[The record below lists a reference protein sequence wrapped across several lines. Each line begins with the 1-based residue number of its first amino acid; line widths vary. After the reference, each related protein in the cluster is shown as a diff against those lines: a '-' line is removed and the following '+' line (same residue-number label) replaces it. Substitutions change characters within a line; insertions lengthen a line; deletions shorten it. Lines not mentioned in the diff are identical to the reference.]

1 MSYVKKTVQLKKEE
15 FAQLS
20 IYIQQLLETVKIVK
34 SRHKKRLNFD
44 DWVNALGIHS
54 QILDEYFQ
62 KLISTHG
69 VENLPKIGD

>member
-20 IYIQQLLETVKIVK
+20 IYIQQLVETVKIVK
-34 SRHKKRLNFD
+34 KRHKRRLNFD
-44 DWVNALGIHS
+44 DWVSALSIHS
-54 QILDEYFQ
+54 GVLDEYFQ
-62 KLISTHG
+62 NLVSAHN